1 MKVQSKVVA
10 LDYRTGVSSKDG
22 KNKDRNFVSLHVLDY
37 DGNVF
42 DIFGWNDDNRFPK
55 KADTPCLMDCMFEV
69 GSGQEG
75 KITFDLLQISRKSAA
90 FDVGAVF
97 ENAKISLEKA

>member
-1 MKVQSKVVA
+1 MKVNSKVVA
-10 LDYRTGVSSKDG
+10 LDYRTGTSTKDG

-55 KADTPCLMDCMFEV
+55 SADTPCLMECLFEV
-69 GSGQEG
+69 GSGQEN
-75 KITFDLLQISRKSAA
+75 KVTFDLLQIFKKSAA
-90 FDVGAVF
+90 FDVGVVF
-97 ENAKISLEKA
+97 DNAKIALEKA